1 MTIIRFTLGHAKQAV
16 AARGY
21 NEYKILAPA
30 FHDVWCVVTDT
41 KSHWSGI
48 LKRSRVTQ
56 GTPRLE
62 GSIML
67 MTSKV
72 CCYPWVSSVAPVNL
86 SSFQFLSLLF
96 SSSLYSEDAA
106 SNCGVTAYLKSLN
119 SNLEAI
125 HRRDSSLSAGGII
138 KTYKT
143 KTLALVCSSIN
154 KDLGRRR
161 IVELRS
167 QPWRVSPWN

>member
-1 MTIIRFTLGHAKQAV
+1 
-16 AARGY
+16 
-21 NEYKILAPA
+21 
-30 FHDVWCVVTDT
+30 
-41 KSHWSGI
+41 
-48 LKRSRVTQ
+48 
-56 GTPRLE
+56 
-62 GSIML
+62 ML

-96 SSSLYSEDAA
+96 LSSLYSEDAA

>member
-1 MTIIRFTLGHAKQAV
+1 M
-16 AARGY
+16 
-21 NEYKILAPA
+21 
-30 FHDVWCVVTDT
+30 
-41 KSHWSGI
+41 
-48 LKRSRVTQ
+48 Q

-86 SSFQFLSLLF
+86 SSFQFLLF
-96 SSSLYSEDAA
+96 LSSLYSEVAA
-106 SNCGVTAYLKSLN
+106 SNCGVTTYLKSLN

-125 HRRDSSLSAGGII
+125 HCRDSSLSAGGII

-143 KTLALVCSSIN
+143 KTLALVCSSIY
-154 KDLGRRR
+154 KDLGGKR
-161 IVELRS
+161 VGEFCS